1 MKSKLIP
8 KNKLWISISMIIA
21 PIFLLIVMKL
31 LNYPITIENA
41 KAITSFSFLGMFLL
55 FVTKWTKEDGDEM
68 YFNFRLIATFSAIV
82 FGIIMYI
89 ISSWFNLIDIFQDG
103 TKILNSQTEL
113 ILLILWWQL
122 FIFGIQVLKA
132 NVDLKNSK

>member
-68 YFNFRLIATFSAIV
+68 YFNFILIATFSAIV

-89 ISSWFNLIDIFQDG
+89 ISSWLNVFDIF
-103 TKILNSQTEL
+103 KTE
-113 ILLILWWQL
+113 QK
-122 FIFGIQVLKA
+122 FSTHKP
-132 NVDLKNSK
+132 N

>member
-8 KNKLWISISMIIA
+8 KNRLWISISMIIA

-103 TKILNSQTEL
+103 TKILNSQTQL
-113 ILLILWWQL
+113 LFLILWWQL
-122 FIFGIQVLKA
+122 FIFGSQVYKS
-132 NVDLKNSK
+132 NKQLKNIE

>member
-8 KNKLWISISMIIA
+8 KNKLWISITMIIV
-21 PIFLLIVMKL
+21 PVILLIVMKL
-31 LNYPITIENA
+31 LNYPITIEKA

-89 ISSWFNLIDIFQDG
+89 ISSMLNAFDIFQDG

-113 ILLILWWQL
+113 LFLILWWQL
-122 FIFGIQVLKA
+122 FMFASQVYKS
-132 NVDLKNSK
+132 NKQLKNIE

>member
-8 KNKLWISISMIIA
+8 KNKLWISISMIII

-41 KAITSFSFLGMFLL
+41 KAITSFSFLGLFLL

-89 ISSWFNLIDIFQDG
+89 ISSWLNVFDIFQDG

-113 ILLILWWQL
+113 IFLIVWWQL

-132 NVDLKNSK
+132 NVDLKNNK

>member
-122 FIFGIQVLKA
+122 FIFGSQVYKA
-132 NVDLKNSK
+132 RKELKNIE

>member
-8 KNKLWISISMIIA
+8 RNKLWISTTMIIV
-21 PIFLLIVMKL
+21 PFVLLIVMKL
-31 LNYPITIENA
+31 LNYPITIEKA
-41 KAITSFSFLGMFLL
+41 KAITSFSFLGLFLL

-89 ISSWFNLIDIFQDG
+89 ISSWLNAFDIFQDG

-113 ILLILWWQL
+113 IFLIVWCQL
-122 FIFGIQVLKA
+122 FIFGSQVYRTRKE
-132 NVDLKNSK
+132 LKNIE

>member
-8 KNKLWISISMIIA
+8 KNKLWISISMIII

-41 KAITSFSFLGMFLL
+41 KAITSFSFLGLFLL
-55 FVTKWTKEDGDEM
+55 FFTKWTKDDGDEM
-68 YFNFRLIATFSAIV
+68 YFNYRLIATFSAIV

-89 ISSWFNLIDIFQDG
+89 ISSWLNVFDIFQDG

-113 ILLILWWQL
+113 IFLIVWWQL
-122 FIFGIQVLKA
+122 FMFGSQVYKA
-132 NVDLKNSK
+132 NKPLKKIE

>member
-41 KAITSFSFLGMFLL
+41 KAITSFSFLGLFLL

-89 ISSWFNLIDIFQDG
+89 ISSWLNVFDIFQDG
-103 TKILNSQTEL
+103 TKI
-113 ILLILWWQL
+113 
-122 FIFGIQVLKA
+122 
-132 NVDLKNSK
+132 

>member
-68 YFNFRLIATFSAIV
+68 YFNFILIATFSAIV

-113 ILLILWWQL
+113 LFLILWWQL
-122 FIFGIQVLKA
+122 FIFGSQVYKA
-132 NVDLKNSK
+132 RKELKNIE

>member
-8 KNKLWISISMIIA
+8 KNKLWISISMLIV
-21 PIFLLIVMKL
+21 PVIFLIVMKF
-31 LNYPITIENA
+31 LNYPITIEIA

-55 FVTKWTKEDGDEM
+55 FVTKWTKEDGNEM

-89 ISSWFNLIDIFQDG
+89 ISSCLNVFDIFQDG

-113 ILLILWWQL
+113 IFLILWWQL
-122 FIFGIQVLKA
+122 FMFGSQVYKA
-132 NVDLKNSK
+132 SKKLKNID

>member
-8 KNKLWISISMIIA
+8 KNKLWISITMIIV
-21 PIFLLIVMKL
+21 PVILLIVMKL
-31 LNYPITIENA
+31 LNYPITIEKA

-68 YFNFRLIATFSAIV
+68 YFNFRLIATFSAII

-89 ISSWFNLIDIFQDG
+89 ISSWLNVFDIFQDG

-113 ILLILWWQL
+113 LFLILWWQL
-122 FIFGIQVLKA
+122 FMFASQVYKS
-132 NVDLKNSK
+132 NKQLKNIE

>member
-8 KNKLWISISMIIA
+8 KNKLWICISMIIA

-132 NVDLKNSK
+132 NVDLKNNK

>member
-41 KAITSFSFLGMFLL
+41 KAITSFSFLGLFLL
-55 FVTKWTKEDGDEM
+55 FVTKWTKDDGDEM

-89 ISSWFNLIDIFQDG
+89 ISSWLNVFDIFQDG

-113 ILLILWWQL
+113 LFLILWWQL
-122 FIFGIQVLKA
+122 FMFGFQVYIAKKEM
-132 NVDLKNSK
+132 KNEK

>member
-8 KNKLWISISMIIA
+8 KNKLWISISMIVT

-31 LNYPITIENA
+31 LNYPITIEKA

-68 YFNFRLIATFSAIV
+68 YFNFRLIATFSAII

-89 ISSWFNLIDIFQDG
+89 ISSWLNVFDIFQDG

-113 ILLILWWQL
+113 LFLILWWQL
-122 FIFGIQVLKA
+122 FMFASQVYKS
-132 NVDLKNSK
+132 NKQLKNIE

>member
-8 KNKLWISISMIIA
+8 KNKLWISISMIII

-41 KAITSFSFLGMFLL
+41 KAITSFSFLGLFLL
-55 FVTKWTKEDGDEM
+55 FVTKWTKDDGDEM

-89 ISSWFNLIDIFQDG
+89 ISSWLNVFDIFQDG

-113 ILLILWWQL
+113 IFLIVWWQL

-132 NVDLKNSK
+132 NVDLKNNK

>member
-41 KAITSFSFLGMFLL
+41 KAITSFSFLGLFLL
-55 FVTKWTKEDGDEM
+55 FVTKWTKDDGDEM

-89 ISSWFNLIDIFQDG
+89 ISSWLNVFDIFQDG

>member
-8 KNKLWISISMIIA
+8 KNKLWISITMIIIPFA
-21 PIFLLIVMKL
+21 LLIVLKL
-31 LNYPITIENA
+31 LNYPMTIEDA

-89 ISSWFNLIDIFQDG
+89 ISSWLNVFDIFQDG

-113 ILLILWWQL
+113 IFLIVWWQL
-122 FIFGIQVLKA
+122 FIFGSQVYKA
-132 NVDLKNSK
+132 RKELKNIE

>member
-103 TKILNSQTEL
+103 TKILNSQTQL
-113 ILLILWWQL
+113 LFLILWWQL
-122 FIFGIQVLKA
+122 FIFGSQVYKS
-132 NVDLKNSK
+132 NKQLKNIE

>member
-8 KNKLWISISMIIA
+8 KNKLWISISMIII

-41 KAITSFSFLGMFLL
+41 KAITSFSFLGLFLL
-55 FVTKWTKEDGDEM
+55 FITKWTKDDGDEM

-82 FGIIMYI
+82 FGIIMYVI
-89 ISSWFNLIDIFQDG
+89 NSWLNLIDIFQDG

-113 ILLILWWQL
+113 LFLILWWQL

-132 NVDLKNSK
+132 NVDLKNRK

>member
-1 MKSKLIP
+1 
-8 KNKLWISISMIIA
+8 MIIV
-21 PIFLLIVMKL
+21 PVVLLIVMKL
-31 LNYPITIENA
+31 LNYPITIEIA

-89 ISSWFNLIDIFQDG
+89 ISSWLNAFDIFQDG

-113 ILLILWWQL
+113 LFLILWWQL
-122 FIFGIQVLKA
+122 FMFASQVYKS
-132 NVDLKNSK
+132 NKQLKNIE